1 MYILPERS
9 IVILS
14 ENDEGVSILLE
25 THFTVV
31 VYCFL
36 LRCFSMGG
44 FEKEL
49 FCDFSF
55 VQTPEVRY
63 LDDPQNVPIK

>member
-1 MYILPERS
+1 
-9 IVILS
+9 
-14 ENDEGVSILLE
+14 
-25 THFTVV
+25 
-31 VYCFL
+31 
-36 LRCFSMGG
+36 MGG